1 MDNFNGVDEI
11 IHILSQMVLEYLQNY
26 NKTN

>member
-1 MDNFNGVDEI
+1 MDSFAGVDEI
-11 IHILSQMVLEYLQNY
+11 IHILSQMVLEYLQND

>member
-1 MDNFNGVDEI
+1 MDNFKSVDEI
-11 IHILSQMVLEYLQNY
+11 IHILSQMVLDYLQNY